1 MTWLSDDQ
9 PVVPRHPQRRV
20 LTSTGIPP
28 NSCKLCQSFSWD
40 PCPEVTSFFRLVE
53 LAHYLQGQRRCHNSL
68 SFSEHSSGFDTPTP
82 SSTILLLMRP
92 SPARHKAH
100 HPTRW
105 QNAAIALAESRILGI
120 IFRSRSCEHNILA
133 QQATPQHQR
142 HFSHL
147 EAGLEIHLS
156 YNQAQQLQSE
166 LRCLWVQYCSL
177 HRLL

>member
-53 LAHYLQGQRRCHNSL
+53 LAHYLQGQCRCHNL
-68 SFSEHSSGFDTPTP
+68 PSFSEHSSGFDTPTP

-105 QNAAIALAESRILGI
+105 QNAAIAFGGVQNPRNNIPLQ
-120 IFRSRSCEHNILA
+120 IFVSTTSWLSK
-133 QQATPQHQR
+133 P
-142 HFSHL
+142 
-147 EAGLEIHLS
+147 HLS
-156 YNQAQQLQSE
+156 TNDIFLT
-166 LRCLWVQYCSL
+166 
-177 HRLL
+177 